1 MAATKDNL
9 MLAALPQQERE
20 RLEPFLEWVKV
31 DLGETLIAPDEPIN
45 QIFFPYDSV
54 TSTIQEMD
62 NGSSVET
69 GLMGVEGMIGIQL
82 WLQMPSTP
90 THTLVQI
97 EGYGYRM
104 KATDFIRE
112 VRDRQTPLNY
122 LIARYT
128 HAFLSMTSA
137 AGACNRLHTL
147 DQRMCRWLK
156 LIHNR
161 VRKDEFH
168 MRQDFMAQ
176 MLGVQRPT
184 VSTTAHMLQ
193 QAGLI
198 TYTRGQMKVLD
209 PEGLVDGSCACYE
222 LMEREMDRIYEVPWR
237 EFIRREDLKNNHR

>member
-1 MAATKDNL
+1 MAARKDNL
-9 MLAALPQQERE
+9 MLAALPSQERE
-20 RLEPFLEWVKV
+20 RLEPFLEWVEV
-31 DLGETLIAPDEPIN
+31 DLGETLIAPNEPIK
-45 QIFFPYDSV
+45 QVFFPYDAV
-54 TSTIQEMD
+54 TSTIQEME
-62 NGSSVET
+62 NGGSVET

-90 THTLVQI
+90 THTLVQVQ
-97 EGYGYRM
+97 GHGYRM
-104 KATDFIRE
+104 KAADFIRE
-112 VRDRQTPLNY
+112 VRDRQTPLNTF
-122 LIARYT
+122 IARYT
-128 HAFLSMTSA
+128 HAFLSMTSIA
-137 AGACNRLHTL
+137 AACNRLHTL

-161 VRKDEFH
+161 VRKDEFQ

-209 PEGLVDGSCACYE
+209 AEGLVEGSCACYE
-222 LMEREMDRIYEVPWR
+222 LMESEMDRIYDAPWR
-237 EFIRREDLKNNHR
+237 ELARREDQKGR